1 MLFVCPKTTTLQHYY
16 STFYSVFIICF
27 SALSLLPLLLLLQP
41 KHHILV
47 SATSSSSSSQ
57 QQQQQQ
63 QQLST
68 DNVLII
74 RHGRSRVRHSTEK
87 DHLRWGLKAFDNLT
101 LEYEDDFLEN
111 NTTQI
116 DGIYGTNITSFDGIN
131 NGTFYSTSIQ
141 HANNNDGIGSS
152 SSSDSLNYDNHGEC
166 LLLWILFYLC

>member
-16 STFYSVFIICF
+16 STFYSVFICF
-27 SALSLLPLLLLLQP
+27 SALSSFLLLLQP

-47 SATSSSSSSQ
+47 SATTSSSSSSQ
-57 QQQQQQ
+57 QQQQ
-63 QQLST
+63 SS

-131 NGTFYSTSIQ
+131 NNNGTFYSTSIQ
-141 HANNNDGIGSS
+141 HFSNNNDGTASSS
-152 SSSDSLNYDNHGEC
+152 SSSDSLNYDNHGEFRFF
-166 LLLWILFYLC
+166 LLLF